1 MTDHSERAVLN
12 RLMESCKDAERGF
25 RAAAEQVTNVSLK
38 SLLLD
43 MAAQRARFAADL
55 LPHAQRLGGASE
67 HDGTT
72 AGAIHRSW
80 INVRHAIARHDDV
93 PVVKEAER
101 GEHFALGAY
110 KDAVEGLL
118 PPAVRDLVESQYVEL
133 QEAAK
138 RLQAF
143 DHPVRTA

>member
-25 RAAAEQVTNVSLK
+25 RAAAEQVTNASLR

-72 AGAIHRSW
+72 AAAVHRSW
-80 INVRHAIARHDDV
+80 INIRHAIAHDDV

-101 GEHFALGAY
+101 GEHHALGVY
-110 KDAVEGLL
+110 KDAIDGLL
-118 PPAVRDLVESQYVEL
+118 PPDVRDLVESQYVEL
-133 QEAAK
+133 QEVSK

-143 DHPVRTA
+143 DHPAHTL